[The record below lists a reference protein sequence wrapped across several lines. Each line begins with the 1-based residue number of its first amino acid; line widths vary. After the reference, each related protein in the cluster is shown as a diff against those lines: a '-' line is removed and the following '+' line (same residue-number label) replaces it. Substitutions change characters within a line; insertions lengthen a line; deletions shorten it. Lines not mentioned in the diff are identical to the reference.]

1 MGSTNWLERYRSG
14 EREQVWWE
22 LRQLGAAVRAPE
34 VVSEALAV
42 CDEMAVRAR
51 SNVET
56 IVDRLTAQGFS
67 FHSND
72 DERSSVVPFRS
83 PSSTV
88 PKTITVLE
96 ENWGPIPM
104 VVSSWMRLVGDV
116 WLVGTHPEWPESDQ
130 ADPLVIELEGS
141 RYPGVS
147 IVDFWAGEYDAW
159 QEMSEGEPEIGGFVM
174 PVAPDRL
181 HKANISGGSP
191 YGFRLPDSCADG
203 VFVAESSPSFV
214 SYLNDVFSNGG
225 FPARTGGANEAKL
238 KRSLS
243 EGLLGL

>member
-56 IVDRLTAQGFS
+56 IIDRLTAQNFS

-96 ENWGPIPM
+96 ENWGPIRM

-116 WLVGTHPEWPESDQ
+116 
-130 ADPLVIELEGS
+130 
-141 RYPGVS
+141 
-147 IVDFWAGEYDAW
+147 
-159 QEMSEGEPEIGGFVM
+159 
-174 PVAPDRL
+174 
-181 HKANISGGSP
+181 
-191 YGFRLPDSCADG
+191 
-203 VFVAESSPSFV
+203 
-214 SYLNDVFSNGG
+214 
-225 FPARTGGANEAKL
+225 
-238 KRSLS
+238 
-243 EGLLGL
+243 

>member
-1 MGSTNWLERYRSG
+1 MGSTNWLKRYRSG

-56 IVDRLTAQGFS
+56 IIDRLTAQGFS

-72 DERSSVVPFRS
+72 EERSPVVPFRS

-88 PKTITVLE
+88 PKTISVLE
-96 ENWGPIPM
+96 ENLGPIPM
-104 VVSSWMRLVGDV
+104 VASSWLRLVGDV

-130 ADPLVIELEGS
+130 ADSLVIELEGS
-141 RYPGVS
+141 RYP
-147 IVDFWAGEYDAW
+147 
-159 QEMSEGEPEIGGFVM
+159 
-174 PVAPDRL
+174 R
-181 HKANISGGSP
+181 
-191 YGFRLPDSCADG
+191 
-203 VFVAESSPSFV
+203 SF
-214 SYLNDVFSNGG
+214 Y
-225 FPARTGGANEAKL
+225 R
-238 KRSLS
+238 
-243 EGLLGL
+243 